1 MAWNIFGRDTTPE
14 QLPAELRAILA
25 EMKRERVAFE
35 ALTNSARDSGQS
47 LSQLLQPVTEAQK
60 VVAELQARVKS
71 LERLVP
77 VLATLDEQ
85 TENVSKTQ
93 RRTETQL
100 TQNSESAKQLRTEI
114 DELRG
119 VLEQA
124 LALKNDVAGFLELGG
139 GFKALRMDADTLS
152 GTVRELTQ
160 GFDQVRARQ
169 EELRKTSEAVAARFG
184 AFEERQQH
192 VQRSVAETESRTAAV
207 GQTLKDL
214 TQAASEAVQTKR
226 QLATLKTLADG
237 VTQKVAALEQQRD
250 VVDRATTEVGRLHA
264 LMQDVDAKIR
274 RHEESA
280 KGLRDLESK
289 VGELKAMHA
298 EVLERSTEITANHG
312 AVKQAD
318 DELRARLGA
327 LRDEVQRAVKRFE
340 LENQGLDAVGQRILD
355 LRGGLTGME
364 GRFKL
369 LEESSRSITEVNAKA
384 DGLTTQLEG
393 IAENVATLGTQAE
406 RVRAI
411 EASTGRLGSA
421 VDEMTQRVAQLEK
434 SRPGVQAA
442 LEDVAML
449 RGTHESVRTAL
460 EQVEGAA
467 DEMARV
473 LEQQAGTK
481 AWLTGVTDQIN
492 KLRAEL
498 TAVEELK
505 PTVESVRG
513 EADRV
518 AQAMG
523 QIDARSKMVDGLNT
537 RLSELTVLGTQL
549 DERSRELV
557 TRMAGADERFAALA
571 GRADEA
577 ARIEKL
583 VPAAVATVERAERR
597 VGEVDSAVTTLESRA
612 HNLEGL
618 AERTRALG
626 QELELKQTALDK
638 ATEHLD
644 RVAQLRE
651 QAATA
656 AQQLEERSSQL
667 GTAVTTAGNRL
678 IELTATLDEL
688 DNRAGTLRF
697 AQKRMAQFE
706 ERLAKWEAVES
717 QLARA
722 LEQMSQRQ
730 ATVDAMQADMHRL
743 YEVAEKTTDD
753 VRSIAGARE
762 EVGQTRSMLETVLS
776 MVTHVHDAAN
786 GLDHRKRQVEQAEE
800 RLARAEA
807 MLAEV
812 QAGLER
818 LHGQKAL
825 IDQAVT
831 QSSALEFYTRQAE
844 ALIAALRQERE
855 ITDNV
860 RTAVGHLREE
870 RRSEERPTKRSA

>member
-1 MAWNIFGRDTTPE
+1 MAAWNIFGRETTAE

-35 ALTNSARDSGQS
+35 ALTAAARESGQG
-47 LSQLLQPVTEAQK
+47 LTQLMQPITDAQK
-60 VVAELQARVKS
+60 VVAELQSRVKS

-85 TENVSKTQ
+85 TENVSKSQ

-100 TQNSESAKQLRTEI
+100 TQNSENAKHLRTEI

-124 LALKNDVAGFLELGG
+124 LALKNEVAGFLELGG

-152 GTVRELTQ
+152 GAVRELTQ

-169 EELRKTSEAVAARFG
+169 EELRKTSEAVATRFS
-184 AFEERQQH
+184 AFEDRQQGA
-192 VQRSVAETESRTAAV
+192 QRSVAETESRAATV
-207 GQTLKDL
+207 GQTLKEL
-214 TQAASEAVQTKR
+214 TQAAAEAAQTKR
-226 QLATLKTLADG
+226 QLTTLKALADG
-237 VTQKVAALEQQRD
+237 VTQKVTALEQQRE
-250 VVDRATTEVGRLHA
+250 VVERATAEVGKLHE
-264 LMQDVDAKIR
+264 LMRDVDAKIR

-280 KGLRDLESK
+280 KGLNDLESK
-289 VGELKAMHA
+289 VGELKDLHA
-298 EVLERSTEITANHG
+298 EVLARSTEITANHT

-318 DELRARLGA
+318 DELRARLAA
-327 LRDEVQRAVKRFE
+327 LRDDVQRAVKRFE

-355 LRGGLTGME
+355 LRSGLTAME

-369 LEESSRSITEVNAKA
+369 LEESSRSITDVNSKA
-384 DGLTTQLEG
+384 DGLVVQLES

-411 EASTGRLGSA
+411 EASTGRLGNI
-421 VDEMTQRVAQLEK
+421 VEEMTQRVAQLEK
-434 SRPGVQAA
+434 SHPGVQAA
-442 LEDVAML
+442 LQDVAML
-449 RGTHESVRTAL
+449 RGTHESVKGAL
-460 EQVEGAA
+460 EHVEGAA

-473 LEQQAGTK
+473 LEQQSETK
-481 AWLTGVTDQIN
+481 AWLSGVTDQI
-492 KLRAEL
+492 KALRVEL
-498 TAVEELK
+498 AAIEDLK

-513 EADRV
+513 EADRLS
-518 AQAMG
+518 QAMG
-523 QIDARSKMVDGLNT
+523 QIEGRSRTVDDLNK
-537 RLSELTVLGTQL
+537 RLTDLTNLGTQL
-549 DERSRELV
+549 DERSRDLV
-557 TRMAGADERFAALA
+557 TRMQGADERFGALA
-571 GRADEA
+571 ARAEEA

-583 VPAAVATVERAERR
+583 VPAAVATVERAEKR
-597 VGEVDSAVTTLESRA
+597 VGEVDTVVTALESRA

-626 QELELKQTALDK
+626 QELELKQAGLDK

-644 RVAQLRE
+644 QVAQLRE

-667 GTAVTTAGNRL
+667 GTTVTTAGNRL
-678 IELTATLDEL
+678 LELTATLDEL
-688 DNRAGTLRF
+688 DNRAGGLRF

-717 QLARA
+717 QLTRA
-722 LEQMSQRQ
+722 LEQMNQRQ

-753 VRSIAGARE
+753 VRSIAAARE
-762 EVGQTRSMLETVLS
+762 EVGETRAMLETVLS

-786 GLDHRKRQVEQAEE
+786 TLDHRKRQVEQAEE
-800 RLARAEA
+800 RLARVEA
-807 MLAEV
+807 MLEEM
-812 QAGLER
+812 QAGLEQ
-818 LHGQKAL
+818 LCAL
-825 IDQAVT
+825 AFQT
-831 QSSALEFYTRQAE
+831 KQAE
-844 ALIAALRQERE
+844 VLISTLQTERE
-855 ITDNV
+855 ITDKV
-860 RTAVGHLREE
+860 RTAVTQVREE
-870 RRSEERPTKRSA
+870 RRTEERPTKKSA